1 MKRIGLLGGM
11 SWESSIEYYRLVNEM
26 TRDRLGGLHS
36 ADCLLRSVDFAEI
49 ELLQRDGR
57 WDEAGER
64 LAAEARALVAGG
76 AELLVLCTNTMHKV
90 ADAIT
95 GAIEI
100 PFVHIADTTAHA
112 VRAAGLD
119 TVGLLATG
127 YTMEQDFY
135 VGRLRDVHGL
145 QVLVPGEA
153 DRRIV
158 HDVIYDELCVGV
170 VREESREQY
179 RRIMRELAADGAQGI
194 LLGCTEID
202 LLIGPADAPVAVFDT
217 TRLHA
222 QRAVELAA

>member
-11 SWESSIEYYRLVNEM
+11 SWESSIEYYRLVNEI

-95 GAIEI
+95 GAVEI

-119 TVGLLATG
+119 SVGLLATG

-170 VREESREQY
+170 VRDESREQY
-179 RRIMRELAADGAQGI
+179 RRIMRELAARGAQGI
-194 LLGCTEID
+194 LLGCTEVD
-202 LLIGPADAPVAVFDT
+202 LLVGPADAPVPVFDT

>member
-64 LAAEARALVAGG
+64 LAAEAFALVAGG

-170 VREESREQY
+170 LREESREQY

-202 LLIGPADAPVAVFDT
+202 LLVGPADAPVAVFDT